1 MPRIIYLQ
9 SDQLRYHFIRAAAAT
24 GRNDLD
30 AGKGYIPPAVAD
42 QLTGVR
48 QDFKSALRV
57 YYDARADLAGIV
69 ERHARAIDTLRACV
83 RHLWKDLRFQ
93 YRMGRI
99 GLETLALMEL
109 PIKGMPGF
117 TRYSDWLQAGAR
129 MAYHLRNQSAKH
141 PELVTSPSLTQLT
154 EYVAEADDAAERLD
168 KTKALVMDARDDLDV
183 QRAEVD
189 RLHGYLAKLLRAAM
203 HGTPNPTLRD
213 EMRRYG
219 YRFRPTKTEAAE
231 QSAQVEQPEQ
241 AGVESEPTAEESPG
255 RPPIWSKPQ
264 PIGLGGVRSNHDAT
278 RVIEPVSQSPPPGA
292 ERRSGP

>member
-1 MPRIIYLQ
+1 MPRIMYLQ
-9 SDQLRYHFIRAAAAT
+9 SDRNRSVFIANAALA

-42 QLTGVR
+42 QLAGVR

-69 ERHARAIDTLRACV
+69 ETHAKAIDTLRACV

-117 TRYSDWLQAGAR
+117 TRYDDWLMAAAR
-129 MAYHLRNQSAKH
+129 MAHHLGNQSARH
-141 PELVTSPSLTQLT
+141 PQLVTSPSLAQLT
-154 EYVAEADDAAERLD
+154 EYLADAEDAAQRLSQ
-168 KTKALVMDARDDLDV
+168 TKARVMDARDDLQV
-183 QRAEVD
+183 QRDEVD

-203 HGTPNPTLRD
+203 HGTPNPALRD

-219 YRFRPTKTEAAE
+219 YRFRPTKTEATP
-231 QSAQVEQPEQ
+231 QPAQVEQPEET
-241 AGVESEPTAEESPG
+241 AVDVEPALTEEID
-255 RPPIWSKPQ
+255 RPQIWSKPR
-264 PIGLGGVRSNHDAT
+264 PIGPGGVRSHHDAT
-278 RVIEPVSQSPPPGA
+278 RFIEPVSQSPPPGA
-292 ERRSGP
+292 GCL

>member
-1 MPRIIYLQ
+1 MPRIMYLQ
-9 SDQLRYHFIRAAAAT
+9 SDRNRSTFIGIAALA

-30 AGKGYIPPAVAD
+30 AGRGYIPPAVAD
-42 QLTGVR
+42 QLAGVR
-48 QDFKSALRV
+48 QDFKSALRI

-69 ERHARAIDTLRACV
+69 ETHAKAIDTLRACV

-117 TRYSDWLQAGAR
+117 TRYGDWLQAGAR
-129 MAYHLRNQSAKH
+129 MAYHLRNQSAEH

-168 KTKALVMDARDDLDV
+168 KAKALVMDARDDLDV

-203 HGTPNPTLRD
+203 HGTPNPALRD

-219 YRFRPTKTEAAE
+219 YNFRPTKKEAAP
-231 QSAQVEQPEQ
+231 QPAQAEQPEE
-241 AGVESEPTAEESPG
+241 ANVESEPAADVETSRYRIWTGPRQTAP
-255 RPPIWSKPQ
+255 
-264 PIGLGGVRSNHDAT
+264 GGVRSTHDAT
-278 RVIEPVSQSPPPGA
+278 RFIEPVSQSPPPEG
-292 ERRSGP
+292 

>member
-1 MPRIIYLQ
+1 ME
-9 SDQLRYHFIRAAAAT
+9 T
-24 GRNDLD
+24 
-30 AGKGYIPPAVAD
+30 
-42 QLTGVR
+42 
-48 QDFKSALRV
+48 
-57 YYDARADLAGIV
+57 
-69 ERHARAIDTLRACV
+69 HAKAIDTLRACV

-129 MAYHLRNQSAKH
+129 MAYHLRNQSAAH

-168 KTKALVMDARDDLDV
+168 KAKALVMDARDDLDV

-203 HGTPNPTLRD
+203 HGTPNPALRD

-219 YRFRPTKTEAAE
+219 YTFRPTKKEAPPQTVQAE
-231 QSAQVEQPEQ
+231 QTEEAKAEGEPAANVEKSRP
-241 AGVESEPTAEESPG
+241 SIWT
-255 RPPIWSKPQ
+255 RPPRTVP
-264 PIGLGGVRSNHDAT
+264 GNFRSNHDAT
-278 RVIEPVSQSPPPGA
+278 RSIEPASQSPPPEG
-292 ERRSGP
+292 

>member
-1 MPRIIYLQ
+1 MPRIMYLQ
-9 SDQLRYHFIRAAAAT
+9 SDRNRSTFIGIAALA

-30 AGKGYIPPAVAD
+30 AGRGYIPPAVAD
-42 QLTGVR
+42 QLAGVR
-48 QDFKSALRV
+48 QDFKSALRI

-69 ERHARAIDTLRACV
+69 ETHAKAIDTLRACV

-117 TRYSDWLQAGAR
+117 TRYGDWLQAGAR
-129 MAYHLRNQSAKH
+129 MAYHLRNQSAEH

-168 KTKALVMDARDDLDV
+168 KAKALVMDARDDLDV

-203 HGTPNPTLRD
+203 HGTPNPALRD

-219 YRFRPTKTEAAE
+219 YTFRPTKKEAAP
-231 QSAQVEQPEQ
+231 QPAQVEQPEEAKAEGEQ
-241 AGVESEPTAEESPG
+241 AANTGSGRHRIWVKPRQTAP
-255 RPPIWSKPQ
+255 
-264 PIGLGGVRSNHDAT
+264 GGVRSNHGAT
-278 RVIEPVSQSPPPGA
+278 RFIEPVSQSPPP
-292 ERRSGP
+292 ES